1 MRRLFADTFYW
12 IALLNRRDRWN
23 RRVVEVTASLGNH
36 HLFTTDAVFD
46 EFLAYYS
53 SAPTHLRQQAGSTV
67 RRLLNTPHMT
77 VIEQN
82 REVFLQGLS
91 LFEARPDKGYSLTDC
106 ISMNVMRKEG
116 LTEVLSNDR
125 HFAQEGF
132 QLLFPA
138 SSV

>member
-53 SAPTHLRQQAGSTV
+53 SAPTHLRQRAQAAADIAV
-67 RRLLNTPHMT
+67 RSACFCR
-77 VIEQN
+77 Q
-82 REVFLQGLS
+82 
-91 LFEARPDKGYSLTDC
+91 ADACCD
-106 ISMNVMRKEG
+106 
-116 LTEVLSNDR
+116 
-125 HFAQEGF
+125 
-132 QLLFPA
+132 
-138 SSV
+138 

>member
-12 IALLNRRDRWN
+12 VALLNRRDRWN
-23 RRVVEVTASLGNH
+23 RRVVEVTASLGTH

-67 RRLLNTPHMT
+67 RRFLNVPHIT

-82 REVFLQGLS
+82 REVFL
-91 LFEARPDKGYSLTDC
+91 
-106 ISMNVMRKEG
+106 
-116 LTEVLSNDR
+116 
-125 HFAQEGF
+125 
-132 QLLFPA
+132 
-138 SSV
+138 